1 MTTSTVRLDQE
12 LIVKAEIAAKAS
24 GLTIPKQ
31 IEHWAIIG
39 KMMEDNPDLP
49 YNFIEQA
56 IASNVEREV
65 GKISSYINL

>member
-31 IEHWAIIG
+31 IEHWAKIG
-39 KMMEDNPDLP
+39 KVMEDNPDLN
-49 YNFIEQA
+49 YDFVMQTIKANRKNF
-56 IASNVEREV
+56 
-65 GKISSYINL
+65 KDYIFN

>member
-31 IEHWAIIG
+31 IEHWVKIG
-39 KMMEDNPDLP
+39 KVMEDNPELT
-49 YNFIEQA
+49 YKFIKLA
-56 IASNVEREV
+56 LASRFDKDQLIKYELN
-65 GKISSYINL
+65 